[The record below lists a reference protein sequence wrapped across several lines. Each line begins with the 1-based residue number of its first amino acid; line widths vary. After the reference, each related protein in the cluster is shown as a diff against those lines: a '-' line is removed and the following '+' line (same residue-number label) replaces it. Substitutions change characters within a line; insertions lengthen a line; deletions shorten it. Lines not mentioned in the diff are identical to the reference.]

1 MLGCRSEPFIKW
13 AAEGAVKCDL
23 SQSILQR
30 DEMRQFSGICQ
41 YPSKRTGFS
50 VNQGGTADMFIR
62 P

>member
-1 MLGCRSEPFIKW
+1 MLKVRLETDCQMGRRGCSQMCF
-13 AAEGAVKCDL
+13 

-41 YPSKRTGFS
+41 YPAKVHGFT
-50 VNQGGTADMFIR
+50 VNQGGTADKLIR